1 MVKIDLLEN
10 NDGGSI
16 LASSLSYDRK
26 KPYINTKYKKS
37 AGTTMAR
44 K

>member
-26 KPYINTKYKKS
+26 KPVYKYQV
-37 AGTTMAR
+37 
-44 K
+44 